1 MWQYNNTKPNN
12 GYVKHNNTELFHSD
26 TYLGN
31 EFEDELYHWK
41 YIERIKTSKGWKY
54 IYNKA
59 KKAVNN
65 ALGADER
72 KAYEKAGKDWMKAD
86 KEVSKAY
93 EKYNN
98 SGTPVGS
105 VGAKIIDPEAEKEY
119 KDALAKKEK
128 AEKRLKESSKKY
140 SRTVYG
146 KIEKAK
152 SNGTIKKAKK
162 WLGIN

>member
-1 MWQYNNTKPNN
+1 MWQYNQTKQNN

-59 KKAVNN
+59 KKAKKAVNN

-105 VGAKIIDPEAEKEY
+105 TGAKIIDPEAEKEY
-119 KDALAKKEK
+119 KDAVDKREK
-128 AEKRLKESSKKY
+128 AAKRLKKSSKKY

-146 KIEKAK
+146 KIENAK
-152 SNGTIKKAKK
+152 R